1 MAYFVGA
8 PATCLFGFQVLAKV
22 GTLVVVGL
30 YGGSMYL
37 SLSMLPL
44 KVVNIVGS
52 YVGTQQDLL
61 ELLDLV
67 RRGHVTPVP
76 IIKIQLSAAP
86 IAIHDLRSG
95 KDIGRYVPINY

>member
-8 PATCLFGFQVLAKV
+8 PATCSFGFQVLAKV

-44 KVVNIVGS
+44 KVVKIVGS
-52 YVGTQQDLL
+52 
-61 ELLDLV
+61 
-67 RRGHVTPVP
+67 
-76 IIKIQLSAAP
+76 
-86 IAIHDLRSG
+86 
-95 KDIGRYVPINY
+95 